1 MKSDRLSQVV
11 AEGDQGRGSRQESE
25 SLESI
30 EGDWVVP
37 LIQLL
42 AEEKEVEEES
52 SGRQDARDE
61 EEDASA
67 DRRLPHQQVQ

>member
-30 EGDWVVP
+30 EGDWIVP

>member
-1 MKSDRLSQVV
+1 MKSDRLCQVV